1 MKKRRVVL
9 LSILLGLLIIQSIE
23 VMALQRSSHI
33 PNYYYHKEHY
43 DYLEP
48 NIDLTFK
55 NGVDS
60 TRHESGA
67 ETYATHPFAGTSVY
81 ATFYWVEYNTDHTI
95 KASGMSNKSDGAAG
109 MSAVEADSLAYTN
122 KYYYYVV
129 SNHTASY
136 SGQISSFSGLATP
149 AP

>member
-33 PNYYYHKEHY
+33 PDYDHHKEHY

-48 NIDLTFK
+48 NIDLTYK
-55 NGVDS
+55 NGIDI
-60 TRHESGA
+60 TKQESGA
-67 ETYATHPFAGTSVY
+67 ESYATYPFAGTSVY
-81 ATFYWVEYNTDHTI
+81 ATFYWVEYNPNHTI
-95 KASGMSNKSDGAAG
+95 KASGTSNKSDGASG
-109 MSAVEADSLAYTN
+109 MSAVEANSFAGTL
-122 KYYYYVV
+122 KYYYQVV

-136 SGQISSFSGLATP
+136 SGQISSFSGLTTFVP
-149 AP
+149 